1 MSVSFQGV
9 GQVCATFLGE
19 GLSAG
24 QAVKMSGRGTVGP
37 CGDGDKFC
45 GVTAHCGDGACSV
58 LVGGFVTVKYSG
70 AVPGVGWA
78 ELCADGGG
86 GARSDDDGGGIS
98 LQLAERRKFRL
109 VRYGKRRGSRR

>member
-45 GVTAHCGDGACSV
+45 GVTAHCGEGACS
-58 LVGGFVTVKYSG
+58 GT
-70 AVPGVGWA
+70 VPGVGWA

-86 GARSDDDGGGIS
+86 GVRSQGEQDGGGVRC
-98 LQLAERRKFRL
+98 LVVDADTAEKTVTVL
-109 VRYGKRRGSRR
+109 L

>member
-24 QAVKMSGRGTVGP
+24 QAVKMSSRGTVGP

-86 GARSDDDGGGIS
+86 GVRAQGEQDSGGVRC
-98 LQLAERRKFRL
+98 LVVDADTAEKTVTVL
-109 VRYGKRRGSRR
+109 L

>member
-45 GVTAHCGDGACSV
+45 GVTAHYGEGACSV
-58 LVGGFVTVKYSG
+58 LVSGFVTVKYSG
-70 AVPGVGWA
+70 TVPGVGWA

-86 GARSDDDGGGIS
+86 GVRSQGEQDGGGVRC
-98 LQLAERRKFRL
+98 LVVDADTAEKTVTVL
-109 VRYGKRRGSRR
+109 L